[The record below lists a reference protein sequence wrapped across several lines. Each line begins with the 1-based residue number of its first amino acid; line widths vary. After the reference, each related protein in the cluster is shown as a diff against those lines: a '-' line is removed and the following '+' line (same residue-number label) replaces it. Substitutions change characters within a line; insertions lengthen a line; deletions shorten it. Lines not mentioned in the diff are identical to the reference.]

1 MKVFSEPGACCRARN
16 DFLNAV
22 RNGSTAVLSIM
33 SPAWDIITTMRGII
47 FSTAATSPIWKATRI
62 SF

>member
-1 MKVFSEPGACCRARN
+1 MKVFSEPGVLSRSN
-16 DFLNAV
+16 DFSQRRL
-22 RNGSTAVLSIM
+22 RPLGGCFTT

-47 FSTAATSPIWKATRI
+47 FSTAATSPIWRATRI